1 MNCFKSVSSQEQ
13 TIQKSRFIG
22 YSFIGETKQD
32 ILHALQLIAKEHPHA
47 SHLAFAYQL
56 KTNYG
61 FEPYWSDAGEPSG
74 TAGKPL
80 LQLIDSHQI
89 VGGGIGVIRY
99 YGGINLGT
107 GGLTKAYGG
116 TGKLALIHS
125 VIEPYIE
132 YFKLKLIINYND
144 LDNYTNVIYSMYGSI
159 LDKTFGEKVSLTIK
173 LPQGELDKFKAHFP
187 MTKINHFSYI

>member
-1 MNCFKSVSSQEQ
+1 MNCFKSISIQEQ

-22 YSFIGETKQD
+22 YTFIGETKQD
-32 ILHALQLIAKEHPHA
+32 VLRALQSIAKEHPHA

-56 KTNYG
+56 KSEHG
-61 FEPYWSDAGEPSG
+61 FEPYYSDAGEPSG

-80 LQLIDSHQI
+80 LQLIDAHQI

-107 GGLTKAYGG
+107 GGLARAYGG
-116 TGKLALIHS
+116 TGKLALTHS

-132 YFKLKLIINYND
+132 YIKLKLNINYNE
-144 LDNYTNVIYSMYGSI
+144 LDNYINVIHSMNGSV
-159 LDKTFGEKVSLTIK
+159 LDKVFDEKVSLLIK
-173 LPQGELDKFKAHFP
+173 FPEESVYKLKARFP
-187 MTKINHFSYI
+187 MTEINHSL